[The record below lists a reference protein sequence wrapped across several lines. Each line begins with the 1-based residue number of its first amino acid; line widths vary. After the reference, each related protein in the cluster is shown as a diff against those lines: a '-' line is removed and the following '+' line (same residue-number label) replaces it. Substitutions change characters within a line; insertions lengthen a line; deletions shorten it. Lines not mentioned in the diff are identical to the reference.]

1 MIERKSHG
9 VVVIVGEGVW
19 KNKNGSYT
27 CSYDN
32 RQEFK
37 VKTAKEGRALAKT
50 LMGKNKVVLVRPQYN
65 EITRQRSKFFREWR
79 SFGGKPLKE
88 VVWKVL

>member
-9 VVVIVGEGVW
+9 VVVVVGEGVR

-27 CSYDN
+27 CNWDN

-37 VKTAKEGRALAKT
+37 VKTVKEGRALAKT

-65 EITRQRSKFFREWR
+65 EITRQRNRFFREWR
-79 SFGGKPLKE
+79 SFNGKPLKE
-88 VVWKVL
+88 VVWKMP